1 MNTNKLKS
9 NNSPNKTL
17 SSQAKNVAGAAI
29 EKTKEVAEG
38 IKAAG
43 NKITNAAQTGIGA
56 VQKKVSNVAGSEQIT
71 GPITKWTAMTQ
82 EFLTANSAISKFVGF
97 FLCLLLFII
106 LFQIGMSFMQSLFG
120 ASYNPY
126 IINGMVASDVLT
138 VVSSNPNVSG
148 SVPIYRSV
156 DENQGL
162 EFSWN
167 VWFMVSDAK
176 TGITNNRIFS
186 KGLINQDNLIYKPLE
201 YDESEYLNVSP
212 GLFISS
218 SVDTNSINLTL
229 IMNTFD
235 NSNNTIEKIIIP
247 NIPIQKWI
255 CCTIRV
261 QGKSVD
267 IYINGLLKQRKNL
280 INLPRQNY
288 YDTYIGEDAG
298 MKGYVSSLR
307 YYGYAIG
314 YDEVQSLFASGP
326 SLKMITTT
334 TMPASSDYLSM
345 NWYTTSTYSS

>member
-1 MNTNKLKS
+1 MNTNKLKL
-9 NNSPNKTL
+9 NSSNKTL

-29 EKTKEVAEG
+29 EKTKEAAEG
-38 IKAAG
+38 IKAVG
-43 NKITNAAQTGIGA
+43 NKITNAAQAGAAA
-56 VQKKVSNVAGSEQIT
+56 VQKKVSNVSGSEQIA
-71 GPITKWTAMTQ
+71 GPITKWSAMTQ

-106 LFQIGMSFMQSLFG
+106 LFQIGMSFIKNMFG

-138 VVSSNPNVSG
+138 VVSSNPNVEG

-167 VWFMVSDAK
+167 VWFMINDAK
-176 TGITNNRIFS
+176 SGITNNRIFS
-186 KGLINQDNLIYKPLE
+186 KGLIEQDNLNYTPISNG
-201 YDESEYLNVSP
+201 ESEYFNVSP

-218 SVDTNSINLTL
+218 INNNNSAYLTL
-229 IMNTFD
+229 VMNTFENNK
-235 NSNNTIEKIIIP
+235 NSIEKIQIP

-255 CCTIRV
+255 CCSIRV

-267 IYINGLLKQRKNL
+267 VYINGLLKQRKNL

-307 YYGYAIG
+307 YYGYAIN

-345 NWYTTSTYSS
+345 NWYMAPYTN